1 MLARSGLICLLLA
14 PVLISPLRPAAA
26 QDLVA
31 DLSSH
36 LIAITSSY
44 AGAELLLFGAR
55 EEGGDV
61 IVVVRGPP
69 QRVLVRQKRRIGG
82 IWINRDSATFV
93 KVPGYYAVHANR
105 ILADIASASVLAR
118 QRIGVENLILEAEG
132 VDPLEA
138 VSFREALI
146 RNHQKQGFF
155 REEEGKVAF
164 LGNRLF
170 RTKVQFPAKTPVGSY
185 TAEIYVVRDG
195 HIVGAQMTPL
205 FVRKTGLERAVFDFA
220 HSQPATYG
228 LAAILIAL
236 AAGWLA
242 GAVFRKV

>member
-1 MLARSGLICLLLA
+1 MMSVRISLVCLLLA
-14 PVLISPLRPAAA
+14 LPLRPAAA

-69 QRVLVRQKRRIGG
+69 QRVMVRQKRRIGG
-82 IWINRDSATFV
+82 IWINRDSAAFV
-93 KVPGYYAVHANR
+93 EVPGYYAVHANR

-118 QRIGVENLILEAEG
+118 QQIGVENLILEAE
-132 VDPLEA
+132 DIDTLEA
-138 VSFREALI
+138 MPFREALI
-146 RNHQKQGFF
+146 RDHQKQGLF
-155 REEEGKVAF
+155 REESGKVAF

-170 RTKVQFPAKTPVGSY
+170 RTKVRFPAKTPVGSY

-195 HIVGAQMTPL
+195 HIVSALITPL
-205 FVRKTGLERAVFDFA
+205 FVRKTGVERAVFDFA
-220 HSQPATYG
+220 HRQPATYG
-228 LAAILIAL
+228 LAAVLIAL